1 MFQGKVYSYRNIN
14 GQEKTF
20 EKSFDNFDEYKA
32 FVESDDNFTSLWA
45 FPSFGFG
52 SFDAFDRYLDNFF
65 QTRRGLPSAVGY
77 NHNTSLPVRLDK
89 YQAEA
94 EKIEREEQETAQKK
108 SLLEKAKEQ
117 LQGYLDKFQTHS
129 KKDERIA
136 ELVKEAEA
144 DMKKIEEEL
153 VKIAA

>member
-20 EKSFDNFDEYKA
+20 EKSFDNLDDYKA
-32 FVESDDNFTSLWA
+32 FIDSDENFRNFGS

-65 QTRRGLPSAVGY
+65 QTRRSLSGAVGK
-77 NHNTSLPVRLDK
+77 NSNMSLPISLDK
-89 YQAEA
+89 YQAEV
-94 EKIEREEQETAQKK
+94 EKIEREEQEKAQNK
-108 SLLEKAKEQ
+108 SLLEKAKQQ
-117 LQGYLDKFQTHS
+117 LQGYLDKFKSHS

-153 VKIAA
+153 QKITA